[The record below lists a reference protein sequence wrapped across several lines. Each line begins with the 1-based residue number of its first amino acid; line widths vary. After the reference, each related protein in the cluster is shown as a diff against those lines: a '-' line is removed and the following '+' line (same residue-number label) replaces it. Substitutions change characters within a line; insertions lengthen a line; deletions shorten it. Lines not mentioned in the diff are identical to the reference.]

1 MGCHTWFLKLV
12 DIHYGQ
18 AKQIVID
25 YLTKGLERWTVE
37 NILYSPDKNGD
48 INPYNWTE
56 ESVVLLVKLSG
67 MKE

>member
-1 MGCHTWFLKLV
+1 MGCHTWFLKPV